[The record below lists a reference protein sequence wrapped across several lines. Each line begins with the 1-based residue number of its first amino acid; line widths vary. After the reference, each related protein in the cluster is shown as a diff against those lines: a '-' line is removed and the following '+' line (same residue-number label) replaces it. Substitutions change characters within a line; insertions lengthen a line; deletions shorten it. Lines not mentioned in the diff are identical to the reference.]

1 MINVVVEGESDRG
14 AITKLLRSRNL
25 GCTVTPRNGKT
36 RLDPQIASY
45 NRAARRGPW
54 LVVRDSD
61 DECPV
66 ALRARLLSDPQS
78 SAFSLRIAHT
88 MIEAWLLA
96 DTDGFADF
104 FSVSTARLP
113 PRPEDLAHAKQSLIG
128 LCLKSKSRRI
138 RDDMVSASG
147 ERAGPLYTQ
156 RLNEY
161 AESTWDPDR
170 AALNAPSLE
179 RALREIDRLVAE
191 GHWPSDQRTDGL
203 A

>member
-14 AITKLLRSRNL
+14 AIIKLLRSRNL
-25 GCTVTPRNGKT
+25 GCTVTPKNGKT

-45 NRAARRGPW
+45 NRAARRSPW
-54 LVVRDSD
+54 LVIRDSD
-61 DECPV
+61 DDCPV
-66 ALRARLLSDPQS
+66 ALRARLLTDPQS
-78 SAFSLRIAHT
+78 AALSLRIAHT

-96 DTDGFADF
+96 DIEAFADF
-104 FSVSTARLP
+104 FAVSIAKMP
-113 PRPEDLAHAKQSLIG
+113 PKPEELTHAKQALLG

-161 AESTWDPDR
+161 AESAWDPNR

-203 A
+203 T